1 MTYKVIQWSTG
12 NVGRYAIRGIQVHPQ
27 LELVGLWVHSP
38 SKVGKDAGELA
49 GIGRLGV
56 AASNDMDALLA
67 MEADCVCYTA
77 SADTRMDA
85 AVADISKIL
94 RAGKNVVA
102 SSPVA
107 LVHPAG
113 LGEQVR
119 SELEAACQ
127 AGRVSLFVSGIDPGW
142 ANDAFPLGLTGLVE
156 RWKSVRIQEIVN
168 YATYD
173 QAEIIFS
180 GMGFGGP
187 CENAPVFGP
196 DGTLALMWGGTV
208 RLLADGLGVK
218 LDEIRERYVRAPAP
232 FDFEVL
238 GRTVKKGTCAAVRF
252 EVQGIVGGEP
262 RIVVEHI
269 TRLHDDVVPDWPQ
282 GHGYVVTV
290 KGVPNLECRLD
301 MYDDAGDTALAGT
314 NITSTRIVN
323 AIPAVCAAPPG
334 LISALDLPLITGR
347 GLMRDA

>member
-1 MTYKVIQWSTG
+1 MAYRVIQWSTG
-12 NVGRYAIRGIQVHPQ
+12 NVGRYAIRGIQFHPE

-38 SKVGKDAGELA
+38 DKVGRDAGELA
-49 GIGRLGV
+49 GIKHIGI
-56 AASNDMDALLA
+56 AASNNIDELLA
-67 MEADCVCYTA
+67 MDADCVCYTA
-77 SADTRMDA
+77 SADTRMEA
-85 AVADISKIL
+85 AVVELCTIL

-113 LGEQVR
+113 LGEEVR
-119 SELEAACQ
+119 SSLDDACK
-127 AGRVSLFVSGIDPGW
+127 AGGVSLFISGIDPGW
-142 ANDAFPLGLTGLVE
+142 ANDRFPLGITGMVE
-156 RWKSVRIQEIVN
+156 RWRSVRIQEIVN

-173 QAEIIFS
+173 QPYIVFDV
-180 GMGFGGP
+180 MGFGGP

-196 DGTLALMWGGTV
+196 DGTLALMWGGTI

-218 LDEIRERYVRAPAP
+218 LDAIRETYLRAPSP
-232 FDFEVL
+232 FDFDAL

-252 EVQGIVGGEP
+252 EVQGIVNGQP

-282 GHGYVVTV
+282 GHGYVVYV

-314 NITSTRIVN
+314 NMTSTRIVN
-323 AIPAVCAAPPG
+323 AIPAVCEAAPG
-334 LISALDLPLITGR
+334 FLSALDLPLITGC
-347 GLMRDA
+347 GLMEK